1 MNGADNAYYFGLSGG
16 EDVYKR
22 VYTMFGDHYVKYY
35 KSVMES
41 YPKYESFV
49 NLLYAQSVLKRSGAA
64 TQVAQTQPTFQTGQ
78 KIEQIVAQRSWSIEF
93 DTGKAT
99 IRPESMV
106 ALNELLDQ
114 VLITN
119 LVVEIR
125 GHTDAVGTPE
135 SNIQL
140 SKKRAESVKSFL
152 MAQAEKSITDERVRT
167 KGFGQQVPVADNGT
181 AEGRA
186 KNRRVEVLLGT
197 SN

>member
-1 MNGADNAYYFGLSGG
+1 
-16 EDVYKR
+16 
-22 VYTMFGDHYVKYY
+22 MFGDHYVKYY

-49 NLLYAQSVLKRSGAA
+49 NMTYAGRVIDRTGSGG
-64 TQVAQTQPTFQTGQ
+64 QVAQVQPTFQTGK
-78 KIEQIVAQRSWSIEF
+78 KIDQVVAQRGWSIEF

-99 IRPESMV
+99 IRPESMTV
-106 ALNELLDQ
+106 LNELLDQ
-114 VLITN
+114 VIITN
-119 LVVEIR
+119 LAVEIR
-125 GHTDAVGTPE
+125 GHTDSVGSPE
-135 SNIQL
+135 SNVVL
-140 SKKRAESVKSFL
+140 SKKRAEAVKVFL

-167 KGFGQQVPVADNGT
+167 KGFGQQVPLADNGT